1 MKKCSNC
8 GNDILDNLIRCP
20 YCGSKQGKKEQDSTE
35 KNIEISI
42 EDGIQNVR
50 KSEKKRVVFQIS
62 DS

>member
-42 EDGIQNVR
+42 EDGI
-50 KSEKKRVVFQIS
+50 
-62 DS
+62 